1 MIITSLYTP
10 GVEDD
15 HNITLHATVEQV
27 LWGLDDPI
35 IKVLY
40 LLGLSPFPQ
49 FSLQVCSL
57 LNVIGASI

>member
-1 MIITSLYTP
+1 MIITLLYTLL
-10 GVEDD
+10 GIEDD

-40 LLGLSPFPQ
+40 SLGLSPFPQ
-49 FSLQVCSL
+49 FSLQVC
-57 LNVIGASI
+57 